1 MSDQGKITVFLSLI
15 LLTLMGLVLT
25 VMTVIERQHAKARA
39 VMAISSAV
47 SGVQADY
54 NPYIFERYHILL
66 LDKDYEGAGEG
77 KMEALA
83 EESLEYTLSDAFTVD
98 RVELSGTTNIMDQKC
113 KSFRK
118 QVEKYLSYGITEYAI
133 GQLAD
138 SVSGEDADEAAE
150 VLQDM
155 DEDLENPDTGNHA
168 LPADPVTDTPA
179 ADAPADTPAAD
190 APVTDAP
197 DSSYEDPRMKLR
209 ILSGIGIAYVIKP
222 DSINFSENVLKPEE
236 LPSYGNLGIH
246 GLLPV
251 DTDFEDYDRLKQD
264 VISCSGWTDGLF
276 SDTALILYAN
286 DVFNCA
292 TDKIY
297 DDTYL
302 NCELEYLISG
312 QPTDAEN
319 YKKAVDRI
327 LQIRLG
333 INYSYLLTD
342 VGKMSELSSLAW
354 SISLVTLV
362 PQPIVK
368 YLLAGCWAYTEG
380 VAEVYFMLRG
390 DKIPYVKNGANWI
403 TDLYSL
409 SNLSGL
415 TNPNSEEQGMSY
427 KDYLL
432 LLLAL
437 QQEDSCYRMLDLIE
451 INTRQQ
457 YESFRMK
464 NAITGFAMNIR
475 ISYGDEHFD
484 IRKETGY

>member
-1 MSDQGKITVFLSLI
+1 MNDQGKITVFLSLVM
-15 LLTLMGLVLT
+15 LTLMGLVLT

-83 EESLEYTLSDAFTVD
+83 EESLEYTLSDEFTVD

-113 KSFRK
+113 KSFRE
-118 QVEKYLSYGITEYAI
+118 QVEKYISYGVTEYAI
-133 GQLAD
+133 EQLAD
-138 SVSGEDADEAAE
+138 SVSGDDADKADE
-150 VLQDM
+150 VLQEM
-155 DEDLENPDTGNHA
+155 DEGLENPDTRNHA
-168 LPADPVTDTPA
+168 LPADVPT
-179 ADAPADTPAAD
+179 AD
-190 APVTDAP
+190 APVTDVPTADAP
-197 DSSYEDPRMKLR
+197 AADDSDGSYEDPRMKLR

-222 DSINFSENVLKPEE
+222 DSISFSENVLKPEE
-236 LPSYGNLGIH
+236 LPSYGNIGIH

-276 SDTALILYAN
+276 TDTALILYAN

-292 TDKIY
+292 TDQIY
-297 DDTYL
+297 EDTYL

-312 QPTDAEN
+312 LSTDAEN

-333 INYSYLLTD
+333 INFSYLLTD

-390 DKIPYVKNGANWI
+390 DKIPYVKNRANWI

-409 SNLSGL
+409 SDLSGL
-415 TNPNSEEQGMSY
+415 TNPNSKEAGMSY

-457 YESFRMK
+457 YDSFRMK
-464 NAITGFAMNIR
+464 NAVTGFAMNIG